1 LKIVNPL
8 IKFSCEVV
16 KNYTEASPFQWS
28 KHLPSCPIWSNPVL
42 KAGGKTLTNK
52 SWQHRGTNQVGQIVI
67 DGYMVPFNVL
77 KTQYDLKDVDF
88 FACIQFKSNLGLLIS
103 KEHIVQDLDLD
114 IKLREIASG
123 RKIVSRLYEL
133 LTTASLDS
141 LSSIQHKRELD
152 LGAPLSNAQWDK
164 LTKTQ
169 QPYPNV

>member
-1 LKIVNPL
+1 M
-8 IKFSCEVV
+8 
-16 KNYTEASPFQWS
+16 
-28 KHLPSCPIWSNPVL
+28 
-42 KAGGKTLTNK
+42 
-52 SWQHRGTNQVGQIVI
+52 GQIVI

>member
-1 LKIVNPL
+1 M
-8 IKFSCEVV
+8 
-16 KNYTEASPFQWS
+16 
-28 KHLPSCPIWSNPVL
+28 
-42 KAGGKTLTNK
+42 
-52 SWQHRGTNQVGQIVI
+52 I
-67 DGYMVPFNVL
+67 DGYMVPLSVL
-77 KTQYDLKDVDF
+77 KTQYDLKDVDS
-88 FACIQFKSNLGLLIS
+88 ISGLLIS